1 MCLRAA
7 RLLHAM
13 LGRSYE
19 AQMKT
24 LSMLLALVLGAS
36 LSPAQP
42 RLIVVDE
49 DATGPGQ
56 TNQMAIL
63 ALLEAPNVKV
73 LGLTMCTGD
82 GWMEENTLHTLR
94 MLELTGHTDVPVA
107 RGANLP
113 LIRTQTET
121 RFSDATA
128 GTVDWYGAWNPAT
141 ASGKLRPLPEG
152 MPTLQPIA
160 EDAVHFLIR
169 QVHEHPHQV
178 TVYAGGPLTTI
189 ALAISIDPEFAALS
203 NGLVLMGASLNPQ
216 TDDPEFAANPRHEF
230 NLWFDPE
237 AAHIALR
244 APWPRVDVT
253 TVDISI
259 KTFFT
264 EEMLA
269 RIAKSGKPSARY
281 IAAWSQRRYYM
292 WDELAA
298 LAWLDPTLI
307 TQEKQLYM
315 DVDISHGPSYG
326 NTLTWDEKSKPQT
339 GVRLVHVQTN
349 LDRAR
354 FEQMFVELIAGKR

>member
-1 MCLRAA
+1 MR
-7 RLLHAM
+7 
-13 LGRSYE
+13 
-19 AQMKT
+19 T
-24 LSMLLALVLGAS
+24 LSAILALLLGVS
-36 LSPAQP
+36 VSVAQQ

-63 ALLEAPNVKV
+63 ALLEAPNVKI

-94 MLELTGHTDVPVA
+94 LLELTGHADVPVA

-113 LIRTQTET
+113 LIRNQAET
-121 RFSDATA
+121 KLEEGLVGTA
-128 GTVDWYGAWNPAT
+128 GWYGAWNSTNAD
-141 ASGKLRPLPEG
+141 GKVRPLPEG
-152 MPTLQPIA
+152 NPTLKPIA

-178 TVYAGGPLTTI
+178 TVYAGGPLTNI
-189 ALAISIDPEFAALS
+189 ALAISIDPEFASLAQ
-203 NGLVLMGASLNPQ
+203 GLVLMGGSLNPQ
-216 TDDPEFAANPRHEF
+216 TEDPEFATNPRHEF

-244 APWPRVDVT
+244 AAWPRIDVT
-253 TVDISI
+253 TVDVSLM
-259 KTFFT
+259 TFFS

-269 RIAKSGKPSARY
+269 QIAKSSKPSARY
-281 IAAWSQRRYYM
+281 IAAWSQRRFYM

-298 LAWLDPTLI
+298 LAWIAPSLI
-307 TQEKQLYM
+307 TQERLTYM

-326 NTLTWDEKSKPQT
+326 NTLTWSEKTQPQT
-339 GVRLVHVQTN
+339 GVRLVHAQTN
-349 LDRAR
+349 VDRAR
-354 FEQMFVELIAGKR
+354 FECMFVALVAGNNAQ